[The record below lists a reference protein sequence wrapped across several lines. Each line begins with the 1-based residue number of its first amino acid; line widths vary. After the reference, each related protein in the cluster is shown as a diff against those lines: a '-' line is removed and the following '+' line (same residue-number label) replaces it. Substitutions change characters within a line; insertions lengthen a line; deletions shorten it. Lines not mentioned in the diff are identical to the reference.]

1 MTYYVIKFLSA
12 VGGATIAAAK
22 GLGYLL
28 GAATLLALWYFLT
41 VALFVCF

>member
-1 MTYYVIKFLSA
+1 MTYYAIKFLSA

-28 GAATLLALWYFLT
+28 GVAALAALWYFMVL
-41 VALFVCF
+41 VLFLC